1 MKLLLTYLKRYKK
14 ILIGALILAAINQ
27 TFSLLDPQIFRL
39 LIDNYA
45 TKIDQM
51 GRQEFL
57 SGVFLLLIASVTVAL
72 ISRIAKNFQDYFV
85 NATTQRVGTT
95 LYSNMIEHAFSLP
108 YRVFEDQRSGELLRK
123 AEKARDDTQ
132 KFIASAINVIFLSAV
147 GMIIV
152 IGYAFYVHWLIGIV
166 YIALIP
172 TLGITTFII
181 SRRVQIAQ
189 KKIVLESGN
198 LAGSTI
204 ETLRNVELVK
214 SLGLENQETKRLNE
228 VNENILQ
235 LELKKITIIRT
246 LSFIQGTL
254 VNITR
259 SVLLFIMLWLIF
271 NQQITIGEFFTLM
284 FYSFAIFSPLYELGS
299 VASQY
304 QESKASLL
312 VAQSIFDQWPEPKPA
327 TPKTITG
334 LEQIS
339 FNKISFSYSNSDIPS
354 LLNISLQMK
363 PGSTVAFVGPSGS
376 GKSTIIKLLVGLY
389 PPTSGKLMINGIL
402 NSDIDIEQWRKKI
415 GYVSQDTQLFAGTIG
430 DNLRFVRPDA
440 TDQQC
445 IEALEQSAIKNI
457 IDRGGKGLDTVIGE
471 GGLKLSGGERQ
482 RLAIARA
489 LLRQPQIIIFDE
501 ATSSLDSLTE
511 KSITETI
518 YDISAK
524 NPNLLTILVAHRLST
539 VLHADMIYVLEHGQI
554 IESDSHDK
562 LVENGSLYA
571 AIWREQQG
579 QNGD

>member
-85 NATTQRVGTT
+85 NATTQRVGPT

-166 YIALIP
+166 YIDLIP

-457 IDRGGKGLDTVIGE
+457 I
-471 GGLKLSGGERQ
+471 
-482 RLAIARA
+482 
-489 LLRQPQIIIFDE
+489 
-501 ATSSLDSLTE
+501 
-511 KSITETI
+511 
-518 YDISAK
+518 
-524 NPNLLTILVAHRLST
+524 NLFFCL
-539 VLHADMIYVLEHGQI
+539 
-554 IESDSHDK
+554 
-562 LVENGSLYA
+562 
-571 AIWREQQG
+571 
-579 QNGD
+579 